1 MCNYIIT
8 IIQFSNQRKR
18 IDSFKGNNNISNEK
32 ELNGS
37 SSYLQMYNSLSL
49 IEKITMKNKVN
60 KIISAYK
67 IFAKRKNVSI
77 YNNKYLKE

>member
-32 ELNGS
+32 ELNSS

-67 IFAKRKNVSI
+67 IFAKRKNVS
-77 YNNKYLKE
+77 K